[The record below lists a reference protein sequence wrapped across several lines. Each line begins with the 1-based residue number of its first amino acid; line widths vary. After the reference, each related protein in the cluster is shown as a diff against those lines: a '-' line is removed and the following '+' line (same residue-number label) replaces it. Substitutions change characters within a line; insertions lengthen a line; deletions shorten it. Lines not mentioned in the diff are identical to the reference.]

1 MTTAPMRSRDE
12 VIGQVLEAAREGSS
26 KTNIMYKSFVSFD
39 KLEELLERLI
49 ADDLLEQE
57 KGEITYRTTQKGL
70 DFLNRLN
77 CCDRKENQVF
87 SINRNDDDGT
97 TGTEHQPDFVRSSL
111 DPMQFDKILVIGLGQ
126 LGLPVA
132 KYVKDRG
139 FDVYGYDIST
149 KALER
154 AEKTAGIKKAVNF
167 SGFDVYIIC
176 VSTHK
181 QEDMFSPQI
190 EGILSIVQ
198 DKISKEAK
206 DGALVAIESTIPKG
220 TSKKVFELLNHRLHV
235 AHAPH
240 RWYALEEKEHGVN
253 QLRVVGG
260 VCDCCLR
267 VAMQFYDGSEK
278 SSFSLLPQS
287 SSLNE
292 LESQSDIVTAPMAV
306 GGVGGVGGSA
316 EEKEDSA
323 ALSLSRNDGN
333 TAKKTSL
340 GIPMHPVPDIEIA
353 ELTKII
359 ENAHRYLQIAF
370 AEDLYL
376 YCQANNINFAELR
389 DSLNTKWNV
398 NVLEP
403 REGIGGHCLPKDTKM
418 FLNSSKSIK
427 SKILESAIQIDKD
440 YKKYRQ
446 TKETDLR
453 KYAASASKTIC
464 QKC

>member
-1 MTTAPMRSRDE
+1 
-12 VIGQVLEAAREGSS
+12 LEE
-26 KTNIMYKSFVSFD
+26 TPQFSFD
-39 KLEELLERLI
+39 VNSCGEKHSCEERL
-49 ADDLLEQE
+49 AFP
-57 KGEITYRTTQKGL
+57 EIT
-70 DFLNRLN
+70 F
-77 CCDRKENQVF
+77 
-87 SINRNDDDGT
+87 
-97 TGTEHQPDFVRSSL
+97 H
-111 DPMQFDKILVIGLGQ
+111 KILVIGLGQ

-132 KYVKDRG
+132 KYVKEKG

-154 AEKTAGIKKAVNF
+154 AEKIAGIKKAINF

-176 VSTHK
+176 ISTHK

-190 EGILSIVQ
+190 EGLLSIVQ

-206 DGALVAIESTIPKG
+206 NGALVAIESTIPKG
-220 TSKKVFELLNHRLHV
+220 TSRKVFEMLNHKLHV

-267 VAMQFYDGSEK
+267 AAMQFYDGADILSSESESAAITTAMAK
-278 SSFSLLPQS
+278 ESAATTGITSSG
-287 SSLNE
+287 
-292 LESQSDIVTAPMAV
+292 D
-306 GGVGGVGGSA
+306 GGSPA
-316 EEKEDSA
+316 NNA
-323 ALSLSRNDGN
+323 NDNISN
-333 TAKKTSL
+333 TDDTNIRSTKKTSL
-340 GIPMHPVPDIEIA
+340 GIPMHPVSDIEIA

-398 NVLEP
+398 NILEP
-403 REGIGGHCLPKDTKM
+403 REGIGGHCLPKDTTM

-427 SKILESAIQIDKD
+427 SKIIEAAIQVDAE
-440 YKKYRQ
+440 YRMYRATNRSYQLATEAFATKYPDVR
-446 TKETDLR
+446 ETACQSTEQVPSPGKSLPNLV
-453 KYAASASKTIC
+453 SARPHLCSCIGK
-464 QKC
+464 

>member
-1 MTTAPMRSRDE
+1 MDDPKNS
-12 VIGQVLEAAREGSS
+12 VITSCSYSQDSSTSVPPNGQNQNRVDQSDIDS
-26 KTNIMYKSFVSFD
+26 TNSF
-39 KLEELLERLI
+39 
-49 ADDLLEQE
+49 
-57 KGEITYRTTQKGL
+57 
-70 DFLNRLN
+70 N
-77 CCDRKENQVF
+77 
-87 SINRNDDDGT
+87 
-97 TGTEHQPDFVRSSL
+97 
-111 DPMQFDKILVIGLGQ
+111 KILVIGLGQ

-154 AEKTAGIKKAVNF
+154 AEKTAGIKKAINF

-176 VSTHK
+176 VSTHR

-198 DKISKEAK
+198 DKIAKEAK
-206 DGALVAIESTIPKG
+206 NGALVSIESTIPKG
-220 TSKKVFELLNHRLHV
+220 TSKKVFEMLNHRLHV

-267 VAMQFYDGSEK
+267 AAMQFYDGAVISTIEEQREASTPKSTSVEATEITTSENGNGNGH
-278 SSFSLLPQS
+278 SV
-287 SSLNE
+287 NNH
-292 LESQSDIVTAPMAV
+292 INI
-306 GGVGGVGGSA
+306 SA
-316 EEKEDSA
+316 T
-323 ALSLSRNDGN
+323 RN
-333 TAKKTSL
+333 TSL
-340 GIPMHPVPDIEIA
+340 GIPMHPVPEIEIA

-418 FLNSSKSIK
+418 FLNSSRSGNL
-427 SKILESAIQIDKD
+427 KIIEAAIQTDET
-440 YKKYRQ
+440 YKTYRR
-446 TKETDLR
+446 TKEITQ
-453 KYAASASKTIC
+453 YECGASANHLTKTVC
-464 QKC
+464 QNVRF